1 MALHRDTNASQQLN
15 SATITELERDLEMVD
30 IKLKIAELTKRID
43 KQPQDHDDLNCQ
55 RAKLYNKAAKKHRDN
70 LFTEAPIHGRAY
82 LQDLINLCTSEKGLY
97 GRNTDLNLVN
107 PYKAVRNISYARSLQ
122 EVSRPILVG
131 ISGHF
136 AVPWENV
143 SPPRESRFGLYSLV
157 VNFKHGMLNASSV
170 DSLSAVAHIAM
181 PCYKERKASQGDL
194 LRQNPEESSR
204 IFPHSQSTW
213 RSLLSIGQATSHFPD
228 SCSNIRALLHK
239 TPAIPD
245 SSSVTETVKDGR
257 LFLEGCSQWKIRS
270 MSDCELTSKL
280 KRSCP
285 QTVIIGELQPTFC
298 KLSDTFLPRRT
309 GLDTTSDALPTGNY
323 LYINEADKLSY
334 TDNKATLRSIESP
347 APEHGFLIPVGD
359 ADERELQ
366 WWAAILAKGRG
377 WRAALNRSDRENSS
391 PWACHLSDDRS
402 LAILHNGP
410 EFTPAC
416 SLEPPSS
423 MRAQCY
429 LLRLAQMH
437 DAVEHL
443 IAAFAAALTHTKTPE
458 IWGPC
463 QSP

>member
-70 LFTEAPIHGRAY
+70 LFTEAP
-82 LQDLINLCTSEKGLY
+82 T
-97 GRNTDLNLVN
+97 NTRQG
-107 PYKAVRNISYARSLQ
+107 AVRNISYARSLQ

-143 SPPRESRFGLYSLV
+143 SPPRESRVGLYSLV

-194 LRQNPEESSR
+194 LRPNPEESSR

-213 RSLLSIGQATSHFPD
+213 RSLLSIAQATSHFPD

-285 QTVIIGELQPTFC
+285 QTVIIGEFQPTFC

-443 IAAFAAALTHTKTPE
+443 IAAFAAALTNTKTPE